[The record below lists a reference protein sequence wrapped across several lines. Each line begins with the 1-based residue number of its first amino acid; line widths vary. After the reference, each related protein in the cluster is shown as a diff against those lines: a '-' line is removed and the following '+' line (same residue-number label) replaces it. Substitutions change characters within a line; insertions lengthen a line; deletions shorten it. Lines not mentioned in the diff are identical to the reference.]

1 MPEFGKGLFG
11 EDLNFYNVLF
21 VEIFSGC
28 PPNSNM
34 ACEEDKKMAGAAEKV
49 SVDEATKGVD
59 PTNLEVANVVV
70 DPKA

>member
-1 MPEFGKGLFG
+1 
-11 EDLNFYNVLF
+11 
-21 VEIFSGC
+21 
-28 PPNSNM
+28 M
-34 ACEEDKKMAGAAEKV
+34 ACKEDKKMTGAADKV